1 MTHKKIVATGRIW
14 IEIDGENF
22 LGAGRVELLENIKTH
37 GSLRK
42 AAISMGLSYRKAYYA
57 IRAINTLASSP
68 LVELRQGGKGGGS
81 ATLTETGRQFVI
93 KYQQI
98 AHSFVIFLTKQSAIF
113 LISFF
118 LT

>member
-1 MTHKKIVATGRIW
+1 MTTKKMTAAGRLW

-22 LGAGRVELLENIKTH
+22 LGSGRIELLGKIETL

-57 IRAINTLASSP
+57 IRSMNELAPAP
-68 LVELRQGGKGGGS
+68 LVELRQGGKGGGC
-81 ATLTETGRQFVI
+81 AKLTETGRKYVL

-98 AHSFVIFLTKQSAIF
+98 AHEFVIFLTEQSDGF
-113 LISFF
+113 
-118 LT
+118 